1 MECVPVK
8 SLMGARPRQADQQ
21 LALPASD
28 ARQTLHIE
36 DGRIESVALMSYPPG
51 LQERMNHARQ
61 DLDSVHRRVGD
72 ALDAVLA
79 HRQAPE
85 DLNALQTTANDAL
98 QSALFELST
107 RLAWFCDQ
115 DIISLLSWIDL
126 SPPIPD
132 KLEALRGL
140 LWEGMYPLVR
150 DLDEFSRDISS
161 YAQRLNLLRTSLG
174 RRSIPE
180 THKPDDGG

>member
-1 MECVPVK
+1 
-8 SLMGARPRQADQQ
+8 
-21 LALPASD
+21 
-28 ARQTLHIE
+28 
-36 DGRIESVALMSYPPG
+36 
-51 LQERMNHARQ
+51 MNHARQ